1 MIGFAEDFP
10 VEAFTAGLVWL
21 AFVFAAEEVP
31 VEAEDA
37 FVEADAF
44 PAEPEAVPVEL
55 DAVPEA
61 FEAELPAD
69 ALPVPLDEED
79 EAEAF
84 VAGAFLEEDEV
95 PVFAATAVED
105 AVALAAGLFADEV
118 TVPEDAFPAEL
129 PLEAAFEEGV
139 LLTTVFTVFGVEASL
154 RPDVPL
160 ADVLPADVP
169 VFFATWLPVPETRSA
184 NEEPSF
190 LAP

>member
-21 AFVFAAEEVP
+21 AFVFAAEGEP
-31 VEAEDA
+31 
-37 FVEADAF
+37 VEADAF

-61 FEAELPAD
+61 FAAELPAD

-118 TVPEDAFPAEL
+118 PVPEDAFPAEL

-154 RPDVPL
+154 RPDVLL
-160 ADVLPADVP
+160 ADVLPADVLLADVP